1 MDEEEL
7 IKKHSGEWILF
18 FNDEIIDHSNNLEKM
33 LRLADK
39 KFPSDKYPDDVIK
52 ISKVLS
58 GDIHLL

>member
-1 MDEEEL
+1 MDDEEL

-33 LRLADK
+33 LKLADK
-39 KFPSDKYPDDVIK
+39 KFPSEKYPDDVIK